1 MGIYIDRDTK
11 LIVQGITGDAGRFHL
26 HEMLEYG
33 TKVVAGVTPFKEGE
47 KVEGVP
53 VFNSVKDAK
62 EATGAN
68 ASVIFVPARFA
79 ADAIIEAV
87 DAEIEFVVCI
97 TENIPVNEM
106 LMVKNYM
113 KGKKTRLLGP
123 NCPGMIVPD
132 ACKIGIM
139 PGYIHRE
146 GNVGIVSRSGTLT
159 YEAVGELTARGIGQ
173 SAAVGI
179 GGDPIIG
186 TDFIDVLKAYNEDE
200 KTDAIVLIGEI
211 GGTME
216 EDAAEYIKENID
228 KPVVSFISGRTAP
241 KGKRMGHA
249 GAIVTG
255 GSGSYEGK
263 RKALEDAGVLVCDT
277 LSEIGENVEKVLKK

>member
-113 KGKKTRLLGP
+113 KDKKTRLLGP